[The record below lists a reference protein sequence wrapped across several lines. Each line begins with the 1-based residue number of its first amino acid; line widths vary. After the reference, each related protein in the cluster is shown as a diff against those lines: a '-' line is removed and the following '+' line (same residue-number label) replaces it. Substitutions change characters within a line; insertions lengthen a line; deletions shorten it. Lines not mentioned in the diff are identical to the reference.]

1 MNKLNKYSTYVK
13 VFVFGESEED
23 ALDSL
28 NAAVDSCDLLDQ
40 DGVIGIE
47 VLDDVE
53 DLTGYDD
60 DDED

>member
-60 DDED
+60 DED